1 MSKVSYL
8 NMVIKEELFQ
18 RSENTQYIFINATK
32 FINGSKLKHYWKKD
46 KNYNLIANYLLA
58 QCSRTFKL
66 TVHK

>member
-8 NMVIKEELFQ
+8 NMVEKEENFQ
-18 RSENTQYIFINATK
+18 RSENTQYTFINVIK
-32 FINGSKLKHYWKKD
+32 FKNGSKLKHYWKKD
-46 KNYNLIANYLLA
+46 KNYTLIANYLLA